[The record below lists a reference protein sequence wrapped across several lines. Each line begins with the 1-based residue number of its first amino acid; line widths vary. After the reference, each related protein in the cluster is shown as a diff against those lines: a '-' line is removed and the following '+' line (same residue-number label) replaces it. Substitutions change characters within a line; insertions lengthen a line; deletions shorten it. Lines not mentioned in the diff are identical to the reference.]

1 MFSNSALIQIICL
14 QPSMNTEINHY
25 AIRHMISPNLLHKM
39 LRVSEELCVQTI
51 LPMAGINPDIDIC
64 FEYSEESESVHMI
77 VTYGGNPFDPVKEG
91 NSLAMTLVQSSCEK
105 LSYVYDDKNHVQ
117 ALIN

>member
-25 AIRHMISPNLLHKM
+25 AIRHMISPKLLHKM